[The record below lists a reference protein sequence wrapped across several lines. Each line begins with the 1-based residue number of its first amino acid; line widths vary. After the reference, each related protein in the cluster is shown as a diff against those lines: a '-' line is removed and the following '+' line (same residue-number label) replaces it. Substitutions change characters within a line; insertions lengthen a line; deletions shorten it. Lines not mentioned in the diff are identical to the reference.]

1 VTVLARKATFV
12 LIFQLVEVFAL
23 SATPQ
28 KNRHFSL
35 HLSHL
40 EVLLSAATLPALL
53 AIAGVQVVGHHLA
66 QLEANSTEVFRG
78 QRLPLLPFPPTEN

>member
-1 VTVLARKATFV
+1 VLARKPTFV
-12 LIFQLVEVFAL
+12 PIFQLVEVFAL

-28 KNRHFSL
+28 NNQHFSL

-40 EVLLSAATLPALL
+40 EVLLSTATLPALL
-53 AIAGVQVVGHHLA
+53 AIASAQIVGHQIA